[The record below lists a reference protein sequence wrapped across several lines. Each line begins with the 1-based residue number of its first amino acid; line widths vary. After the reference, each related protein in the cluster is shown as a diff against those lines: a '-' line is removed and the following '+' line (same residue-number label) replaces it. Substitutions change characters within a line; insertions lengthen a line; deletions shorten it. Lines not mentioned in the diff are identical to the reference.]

1 MRQSPSFTVVMEGA
15 KKTKGGAVVYK
26 RDMGLPCELDQSVFP
41 VREAFGEVLVGDK
54 LHTKDPASFQ
64 IFFAEG
70 GLTLDSRALV
80 QVAIEIDEALGECVL
95 VVRIGMYDSICLVR
109 VSRCNQEQEQSQ
121 GGIEEDDR
129 THPD

>member
-15 KKTKGGAVVYK
+15 KKTKRGAVVYK

-70 GLTLDSRALV
+70 RLTLDTRAFV
-80 QVAIEIDEALGECVL
+80 EVAANEDKSLGERVL
-95 VVRIGMYDSICLVR
+95 IVRIGMYDSICLVR
-109 VSRCNQEQEQSQ
+109 VCRCSQERDQSQ
-121 GGIEEDDR
+121 GGIEEDER
-129 THPD
+129 AHPD